1 MKTTLSS
8 ADQDI
13 QSAGWLAYAA
23 YQRVISKLQSEPVE
37 DNRVDFEDG
46 YGNRPNAEEDMRT
59 EQAAVAMAEAM
70 GNKALLV
77 PVFSFQMV

>member
-37 DNRVDFEDG
+37 DNHHG
-46 YGNRPNAEEDMRT
+46 
-59 EQAAVAMAEAM
+59 
-70 GNKALLV
+70 
-77 PVFSFQMV
+77 